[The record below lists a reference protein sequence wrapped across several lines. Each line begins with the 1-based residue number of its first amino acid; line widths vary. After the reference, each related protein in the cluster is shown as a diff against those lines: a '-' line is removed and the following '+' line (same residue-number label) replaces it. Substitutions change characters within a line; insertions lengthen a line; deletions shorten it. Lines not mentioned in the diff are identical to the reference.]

1 VTRADRTEFRQA
13 VWAYTAASGLVE
25 VWRLRHQP
33 AQAAAAV
40 VVIALCAAGFA
51 TYALGRL

>member
-1 VTRADRTEFRQA
+1 VTRADLMEFLQV

-25 VWRLRHQP
+25 VWRLRHRP

-40 VVIALCAAGFA
+40 VVIALCAAAF
-51 TYALGRL
+51 TSSALGRL